1 MIIKKEINGVP
12 FYAPFSEESFCAAAI
27 TTREGGV
34 SRDHLASLNL
44 GTRCGDSEENV
55 RENLRR
61 VAEAVGF
68 DPERTVLTNQK
79 HTNFVRRVTGEDA
92 GVGILSPR
100 FAEGVDALVT
110 NEIGLPLLAYFA
122 DCVPVLFCDT
132 ETHAVGVCHSGW
144 RGTVQ
149 KISAEVVRKM
159 QKEFGTKPEN
169 LHAVI
174 GPHIGKCCFEVDE
187 PVHLEFL
194 AAFPKEGGFSVPRGE
209 KYHIDLTA
217 AILKTLEKEGVQNIE
232 IMENCTVC
240 ESETFFSHRKT
251 GGRRGCFGAVI
262 VRKE

>member
-1 MIIKKEINGVP
+1 MIIKKEKNGVP
-12 FYAPFSEESFCAAAI
+12 FYAPFSKVSFCAAAI

-34 SRDHLASLNL
+34 SKGHLASLNL

-68 DPERTVLTNQK
+68 DPEKTVLTNQK
-79 HTNFVRRVTGEDA
+79 HTKNVRRVYKEDA

-100 FAEGVDALVT
+100 FPEGVDAIIT
-110 NEIGLPLLAYFA
+110 DEMDLPLLAYFA
-122 DCVPVLFCDT
+122 DCVPVLFCDR

-149 KISAEVVRKM
+149 KIAGAVVREM

-169 LHAVI
+169 LYAVI

-187 PVHLEFL
+187 PVHLAFL
-194 AAFPKEGGFSVPRGE
+194 AAFPKEGGFSAQRGE
-209 KYHIDLTA
+209 KYHIDLTG
-217 AILKTLEKEGVQNIE
+217 AIVKTLEDAGVSHIE
-232 IMENCTVC
+232 AMENCTVC